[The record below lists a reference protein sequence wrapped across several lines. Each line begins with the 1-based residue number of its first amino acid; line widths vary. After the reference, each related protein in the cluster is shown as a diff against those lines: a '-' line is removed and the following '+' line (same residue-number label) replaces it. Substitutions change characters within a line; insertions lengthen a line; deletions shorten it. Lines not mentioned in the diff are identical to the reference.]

1 MRHLHKGR
9 KFGLKTGPRRS
20 FLRILSNNLISHERI
35 TTTEARA
42 KELKGIVE
50 RYITYGKQQNLA
62 GLKMLLE
69 KLPKAAAFK
78 VYHEI
83 APRYK
88 DRKGGYTRVM
98 KKAAP
103 RKHDGSKMAIIE
115 FVK

>member
-20 FLRILSNNLISHERI
+20 FLRILANNLVSHERI

-62 GLKMLLE
+62 GMKLLLE

-78 VYHEI
+78 IYHEI

-88 DRKGGYTRVM
+88 ERKGGYTRVI
-98 KKAAP
+98 KTAVP
-103 RKHDGSKMAIIE
+103 RKHDGSKMAVIE

>member
-20 FLRILSNNLISHERI
+20 FLRILANNLVSHERI

-62 GLKMLLE
+62 GMKLLLE

-78 VYHEI
+78 IYHEI

-88 DRKGGYTRVM
+88 ERKGGYTRVI
-98 KKAAP
+98 KTAAP
-103 RKHDGSKMAIIE
+103 RKHDGSKMAVIE

>member
-1 MRHLHKGR
+1 MHKGR
-9 KFGLKTGPRRS
+9 KFGLKKGPRRS
-20 FLRILSNNLISHERI
+20 FLRILANNLVSHEKI

-50 RYITYGKQQNLA
+50 RYITYGKQQNLV
-62 GLKMLLE
+62 GMKLLLE
-69 KLPKAAAFK
+69 KLPKAAAYK

-88 DRKGGYTRVM
+88 ERKGGYTRVV
-98 KKAAP
+98 KTVTP

>member
-20 FLRILSNNLISHERI
+20 FLRILANNLVSHERI
-35 TTTEARA
+35 MTTEARA

-62 GLKMLLE
+62 GMKLLLE

-78 VYHEI
+78 IYHEI

-88 DRKGGYTRVM
+88 ERKGGYTRVI
-98 KKAAP
+98 KTAAP
-103 RKHDGSKMAIIE
+103 RKHDGSKMAVIE
-115 FVK
+115 FV

>member
-1 MRHLHKGR
+1 MRHMHKGR
-9 KFGLKTGPRRS
+9 KFGLKKGPRRS
-20 FLRILSNNLISHERI
+20 FLRILANNLVSHEKI

-62 GLKMLLE
+62 GMKLLLE
-69 KLPKAAAFK
+69 KLPKAAAYK

-88 DRKGGYTRVM
+88 ERKGGYTRVV
-98 KKAAP
+98 KTVTP